1 MNLLTP
7 YPRVPWKAVLI
18 GLAAIVVFAGAVHLA
33 SGPAR
38 RAASQAKADTHV
50 ADTRAGTAAGA
61 TRILDQAHAAAA
73 ASQDLTRETA
83 DVLDSMPGADQP
95 LDPRLN
101 RAGRERLR
109 LREAYRSKAAGSDPG
124 GEGALQRPD
133 SR

>member
-7 YPRVPWKAVLI
+7 LPRVPWKAVLI
-18 GLAAIVVFAGAVHLA
+18 GLAAIIVFAGAVHVA
-33 SGPAR
+33 GGPAR
-38 RAASQAKADTHV
+38 RAAAVAKADAHV

-83 DVLDSMPGADQP
+83 DVIDATPGADQP

-109 LREAYRSKAAGSDPG
+109 LREAYRSKAASADPG
-124 GEGALQRPD
+124 GQGALQQPD